1 MLIRVEIPIDAPG
14 IDALLRRSFE
24 SDAEAK
30 LVHDLREDGFL
41 TLGLVATDDEGQVI
55 GYVAFSP
62 VDVQGEDLQ
71 WVGMAPLAVDEKY
84 RGQGLAR
91 QLVYEGLDSLNEF
104 GYAAVV
110 TLGDPALY
118 SHFGFELAACDL
130 HLPLARHTESAFRI
144 ASFSRIFALN
154 GVTGTVE
161 YHEHFQSLFLISGF
175 ADAFASSTGPALPLP
190 DALFLRP
197 FGRFVNA
204 IFRPRNASERSALGK
219 ASVSSRFSA
228 CFSPLRWPAR

>member
-41 TLGLVATDDEGQVI
+41 TLVLVATDDEGQVI

-118 SHFGFELAACDL
+118 SRFGFELAAHHDL
-130 HLPLARHTESAFRI
+130 RCRWPGTESAFQVHRL
-144 ASFSRIFALN
+144 ADDALN
-154 GVTGTVE
+154 GVTGLVE
-161 YHEHFQSLFLISGF
+161 YHEHFN
-175 ADAFASSTGPALPLP
+175 
-190 DALFLRP
+190 
-197 FGRFVNA
+197 RF
-204 IFRPRNASERSALGK
+204 
-219 ASVSSRFSA
+219 
-228 CFSPLRWPAR
+228 

>member
-118 SHFGFELAACDL
+118 SRFGFELAAHHDL
-130 HLPLARHTESAFRI
+130 RCRWPGTESAFQVHRL
-144 ASFSRIFALN
+144 ADDALN
-154 GVTGTVE
+154 GVTGLVE
-161 YHEHFQSLFLISGF
+161 YHEHFNPLLISGVCRLLN
-175 ADAFASSTGPALPLP
+175 SSANPAPSVTRRSFCRLVSCLTRYS
-190 DALFLRP
+190 ARS
-197 FGRFVNA
+197 
-204 IFRPRNASERSALGK
+204 ASERSPTGAEN
-219 ASVSSRFSA
+219 ASVSSPFPRSA
-228 CFSPLRWPAR
+228 FAPLPLWCC

>member
-41 TLGLVATDDEGQVI
+41 TLGLVATDDEGQVV

-91 QLVYEGLDSLNEF
+91 QLRERSMGSRKRWRAF
-104 GYAAVV
+104 
-110 TLGDPALY
+110 
-118 SHFGFELAACDL
+118 AACSL
-130 HLPLARHTESAFRI
+130 KGKFAVWRGRRATPRVKLTFV
-144 ASFSRIFALN
+144 ASRSPGCCQRRYGKSGWMKLNSPTTRWGLVKNCTGYVTHAPSR
-154 GVTGTVE
+154 
-161 YHEHFQSLFLISGF
+161 
-175 ADAFASSTGPALPLP
+175 
-190 DALFLRP
+190 
-197 FGRFVNA
+197 
-204 IFRPRNASERSALGK
+204 RSASRLNAGR
-219 ASVSSRFSA
+219 SSGVRLVTS
-228 CFSPLRWPAR
+228 

>member
-71 WVGMAPLAVDEKY
+71 WVNMAPLAVDENTVD
-84 RGQGLAR
+84 RGWHANWSMK
-91 QLVYEGLDSLNEF
+91 DSIRLM
-104 GYAAVV
+104 
-110 TLGDPALY
+110 
-118 SHFGFELAACDL
+118 S
-130 HLPLARHTESAFRI
+130 SAMP
-144 ASFSRIFALN
+144 
-154 GVTGTVE
+154 
-161 YHEHFQSLFLISGF
+161 Q
-175 ADAFASSTGPALPLP
+175 
-190 DALFLRP
+190 
-197 FGRFVNA
+197 
-204 IFRPRNASERSALGK
+204 
-219 ASVSSRFSA
+219 
-228 CFSPLRWPAR
+228 W

>member
-1 MLIRVEIPIDAPG
+1 MKAV
-14 IDALLRRSFE
+14 
-24 SDAEAK
+24 
-30 LVHDLREDGFL
+30 V
-41 TLGLVATDDEGQVI
+41 

-118 SHFGFELAACDL
+118 SRFGFELAAHYDL
-130 HLPLARHTESAFRI
+130 HCRWPGTESAF
-144 ASFSRIFALN
+144 
-154 GVTGTVE
+154 GT
-161 YHEHFQSLFLISGF
+161 
-175 ADAFASSTGPALPLP
+175 
-190 DALFLRP
+190 P
-197 FGRFVNA
+197 FG
-204 IFRPRNASERSALGK
+204 
-219 ASVSSRFSA
+219 
-228 CFSPLRWPAR
+228 

>member
-118 SHFGFELAACDL
+118 SRFGFELAAHHDL
-130 HLPLARHTESAFRI
+130 RCRWPGTESAFQVHRL
-144 ASFSRIFALN
+144 ADDALN
-154 GVTGTVE
+154 GVTGLVSITSTSIAFNLRGLQAAQQFCKHCTFR
-161 YHEHFQSLFLISGF
+161 YQTLFL
-175 ADAFASSTGPALPLP
+175 
-190 DALFLRP
+190 P
-197 FGRFVNA
+197 FGQLLNA
-204 IFRPRNASERSALGK
+204 IFCP
-219 ASVSSRFSA
+219 
-228 CFSPLRWPAR
+228 

>member
-30 LVHDLREDGFL
+30 LVHDLREGGFL

-118 SHFGFELAACDL
+118 SRFGFELAAHHDL
-130 HLPLARHTESAFRI
+130 RCRWPGTESAFQVHRL
-144 ASFSRIFALN
+144 ADDALN
-154 GVTGTVE
+154 GVTGRA
-161 YHEHFQSLFLISGF
+161 FQSLLISGVCRLLN
-175 ADAFASSTGPALPLP
+175 SSANPAPSATRRSFCRLVSCLTRYS
-190 DALFLRP
+190 A
-197 FGRFVNA
+197 
-204 IFRPRNASERSALGK
+204 RNASERSPTGAENT
-219 ASVSSRFSA
+219 SVSSPFPRSA
-228 CFSPLRWPAR
+228 FAPLPLWCC

>member
-91 QLVYEGLDSLNEF
+91 QLVYEGLDSLNDVPGRRF
-104 GYAAVV
+104 QC
-110 TLGDPALY
+110 PA
-118 SHFGFELAACDL
+118 SGNADRDA
-130 HLPLARHTESAFRI
+130 PPAQ
-144 ASFSRIFALN
+144 SRNDCTAP
-154 GVTGTVE
+154 
-161 YHEHFQSLFLISGF
+161 
-175 ADAFASSTGPALPLP
+175 DRPA
-190 DALFLRP
+190 
-197 FGRFVNA
+197 
-204 IFRPRNASERSALGK
+204 
-219 ASVSSRFSA
+219 
-228 CFSPLRWPAR
+228 SPLRHSRTH